1 MSNVQHDAEQDCL
14 VSEGCGA
21 LEMVL
26 HTKDKDLGG
35 FTVRRCLPSGARQS
49 VGPWIFFD
57 HLGPA
62 EFPPGQGVSVRPH
75 PHIGL
80 ATVTYLFE
88 GEILHRDSLG
98 NEQVVRPGDINL
110 MVAGRGITH
119 SEREDPAL
127 RATVHR
133 VHALQLWLA
142 LPEEDAEMAPEFHH
156 YPSDSI
162 PALDV
167 DGVHTRV
174 IMGAAYGAVSPVK
187 TFAETLY
194 VEMHMQKGQT
204 VTLPQAPERAVYVAS
219 GALIAKDTAIPA
231 HSMGVFAPEEGVVVQ
246 ATEETRLAI
255 IGGQSVGRR
264 RIDWNF
270 VSASSE
276 RIKAAVEDWKAGRF
290 PKVPGDSEEFIP
302 YPDRSK
308 KV

>member
-1 MSNVQHDAEQDCL
+1 MSNVRNEAEQECH
-14 VSEGCGA
+14 VSDGCGA

-35 FTVRRCLPSGARQS
+35 FSVRRCLPSGARQS

-62 EFPPGQGVSVRPH
+62 EFPAGQGVSVRPH

-110 MVAGRGITH
+110 MIAGSGITH

-127 RATVHR
+127 RATIHR
-133 VHALQLWLA
+133 VHGLQLWLA
-142 LPEEDAEMAPEFHH
+142 LPEENAEMNAEFHH

-174 IMGAAYGAVSPVK
+174 IMGSAFGVESPVK

-194 VEMHMQKGQT
+194 VEMHIQKGQT
-204 VTLPQAPERAVYVAS
+204 VALPKAPERAAYVAS
-219 GALIAKDTAIPA
+219 GALRVRDTVIPA
-231 HSMGVFAPEEGVVVQ
+231 HSMGIFTSEEGIVLE
-246 ATEETRLAI
+246 ASEETRLAI
-255 IGGQSVGRR
+255 IGGENVGRR

-276 RIKAAVEDWKAGRF
+276 RIKTAIDDWKSGRF
-290 PKVPGDSEEFIP
+290 PKVPGDSDEFIP
-302 YPDRSK
+302 YPDK
-308 KV
+308 